1 MSDPS
6 LVQITFKIKPEM
18 PKDMKKLILAYF
30 TDYYIKY
37 YPDKTIDRKEW
48 TKLIKKYDTISDLYR
63 NDAYHNVD
71 FQRCQLSTWDVY
83 DLDTNELFEKRGW
96 FEDENGNKIEEDN
109 PLPDIGI
116 SILSLPRRPETL
128 DEFFKLVGPYIKSL
142 VTTIGICHY
151 YDYGKTVAYY
161 YFDRKGNI
169 RKHVIKTDDSD
180 EILYDDKGKTIEE
193 RREYI
198 KFSIEKAFE
207 LGNISENDRDVL
219 LNQIDSYLL
228 YDDEDLEVEEYDEK

>member
-18 PKDMKKLILAYF
+18 PKDMKKLILACF
-30 TDYYIKY
+30 TDYYTKY
-37 YPDKTIDRKEW
+37 YPNK
-48 TKLIKKYDTISDLYR
+48 IKDDDIRELGEKYPAIYDLER
-63 NDAYHNVD
+63 NDAYHNVN
-71 FQRCQLSTWDVY
+71 FQVCQLSKYDVY
-83 DLDTNELFEKRGW
+83 DLDTNELLEQRGW

-116 SILSLPRRPETL
+116 SILSLPRRPETV
-128 DEFFKLVGPYIKSL
+128 DDFFKLVGPYIVSL
-142 VTTIGICHY
+142 VQTIGICHH
-151 YDYGKTVAYY
+151 YDYGKTVSYY

-169 RKHVIKTDDSD
+169 RKHMIKIDDSD

-198 KFSIEKAFE
+198 KFNIENAFK